1 MDGQFRQI
9 RRRMGTFF
17 LLWIGLFCGYA
28 TGAEEGSGQQWIVKS
43 VYQDPIT
50 NKDLSDIFWTFTETT
65 GSSGPLI
72 SVKDRVGKTGFRQEL
87 FFNADDALVRVASF
101 RRIRNREIKQTE
113 SFDPHMPALLED
125 SIVPS
130 DWINAPLPWDGEP
143 VEFIVKKEVGRLASF
158 ATHIRMSGQV
168 MTPQQAEEEEMIS
181 SGLMSQVDLGT
192 LLLVKIEKID
202 QEGKAREILKQL
214 WPSNMS
220 FWLYEATSTRESWYV
235 FE

>member
-1 MDGQFRQI
+1 MDGQFRQT
-9 RRRMGTFF
+9 RRCVRVFV
-17 LLWIGLFCGYA
+17 LLWVSLSFGYGA
-28 TGAEEGSGQQWIVKS
+28 VAEEGSGQQWIVRS
-43 VYQDPIT
+43 AYQDPIAG
-50 NKDLSDIFWTFTETT
+50 KDLSNIFWAFTETT

-72 SVKDRVGKTGFRQEL
+72 SVKDRDGKTGFRQEL
-87 FFNADDALVRVASF
+87 FFNSDDALIRVDSF
-101 RRIRNREIKQTE
+101 RQIRNREIKQIE
-113 SFDPHMPALLED
+113 SYDPHMPALLED

-158 ATHIRMSGQV
+158 ATRIRMSGQV

-214 WPSNMS
+214 WSSNMP
-220 FWLYEATSTRESWYV
+220 FWLHEATPTRKSWYV